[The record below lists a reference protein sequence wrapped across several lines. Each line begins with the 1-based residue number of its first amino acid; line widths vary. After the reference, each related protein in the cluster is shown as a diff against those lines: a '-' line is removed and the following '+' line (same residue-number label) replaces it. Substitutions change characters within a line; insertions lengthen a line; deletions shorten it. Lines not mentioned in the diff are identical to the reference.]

1 MLRLS
6 FRSMSVATLLDRCLN
21 GPHPQPLSQ
30 GGEGSRSR
38 LLTPPSPALGEGGWG
53 DEGS

>member
-6 FRSMSVATLLDRCLN
+6 FRSMSVANLMDKCLN
-21 GPHPQPLSQ
+21 GPHPRPLSQ
-30 GGEGSRSR
+30 AGRGEPDPASS
-38 LLTPPSPALGEGGWG
+38 PPSPALGEGGWG